1 MLQQSDAFME
11 AFASDNRTVAVKA
24 TVGDKSYTANDI
36 LTVEYDSAALTGEQ
50 LGLGSTYENSV
61 KISFVN
67 LIEGIQAKDRVTVQ
81 IGVKLPD
88 DTFEYAPLG
97 EFFVTDEIEMD
108 RNNNQ
113 TSITADDGMCKLEG
127 VYAPKVTAPVSI
139 VDMVTDIANQAGVI
153 VNDDNISHL
162 PATTINSLP
171 NKQTYRTVL
180 GWLAMMVPGYA
191 TFDRQ
196 GKLCLKGISKDTY
209 EVTPD
214 NYEFQG
220 LVKNENPYTLGGIT
234 ITQTAVVEDTT
245 DVTSADDETDTSDT
259 EDITDADDS
268 VDVDTSDKKMHVG
281 ETTGSQLSV
290 QNDLMSEDRL
300 NTIWDAVKDLQYYPF
315 TLNWFGNPA
324 VEAGD
329 WLEISDTK
337 GNHFTVPNNS
347 YAITFDGGVS
357 AVSST
362 AETVTSSSDWSYNG
376 TLEQTVKQIVDRY
389 NASGTYTYY
398 TVTEPTNP
406 HEGDLWYK
414 PNGKLTELLI
424 CKNGQWTSL
433 VSDVTGQQ
441 IADEVDEAQ
450 KAIKGA
456 TDVANAANQLAVSN
470 ENALS
475 LKIGTDKFNS
485 TISELTNDIN
495 LRVKRDDLI
504 SQINLEAGQTLIQS
518 GKILLDAPTVTFS
531 GEAFIPSAA
540 IKDLNA
546 SKLTAGTI
554 DANLINIVNMNGKN
568 ISAGSISADK
578 LSADAI
584 QVGFNSLG
592 DTIHIDNDSLGF
604 FNNGNKLLSLDNQ
617 GLNVFYKNDKVGQIF
632 GNQWPS
638 GKFKGLSFG
647 ALDTADFMSWDA
659 WDQKTNTYQ
668 PRLIWTKNIIG
679 DPALQGNS
687 YGWEGFANPGFTF
700 NDSVT
705 IYGAFQTAS
714 FIDSGQAGSSIEF
727 DKDGNMKVIAGNS
740 GIMDWDSSGI
750 SIITDKITFRQTYV
764 NYPDAQQI
772 SIFDLADRVKNLEDN
787 YNAN

>member
-1 MLQQSDAFME
+1 MLQQSDAFMK
-11 AFASDNRTVAVKA
+11 AFASDNRTVSVKA
-24 TVGDKSYTANDI
+24 TVGDKSYTADDI

-67 LIEGIQAKDRVTVQ
+67 LIEGIQAKDKVTVQ

-88 DTFEYAPLG
+88 GTFEYAPLG
-97 EFFVTDEIEMD
+97 DFFVTDEIEMD

-127 VYAPKVTAPVSI
+127 IYTPKVTVPVSI
-139 VDMVTDIANQAGVI
+139 VDMVTDIANQAGVL
-153 VNDDNISHL
+153 VNEDNISHL

-234 ITQTAVVEDTT
+234 IAQTAVVEDTT
-245 DVTSADDETDTSDT
+245 DVTSADDTDVIDADDT
-259 EDITDADDS
+259 TDADDS

-300 NTIWDAVKDLQYYPF
+300 NTIWDAVKSLQYYPF

-324 VEAGD
+324 VEVGD

-414 PNGKLTELLI
+414 PNGRLTELLI
-424 CKNGQWTSL
+424 YKNGQWTSL
-433 VSDVTGQQ
+433 VSDVTGQE

-485 TISELTNDIN
+485 KISELTNDIN

-592 DTIHIDNDSLGF
+592 DTIHIDNDSLDF

-617 GLNVFYKNDKVGQIF
+617 GLNVYYKNDKVGQIF
-632 GNQWPS
+632 GHQWPS

-659 WDQKTNTYQ
+659 WDDETNSYQ
-668 PRLIWTKNIIG
+668 PKLIWTNKPIMDEAFSNLEWG
-679 DPALQGNS
+679 
-687 YGWEGFANPGFTF
+687 GFANQGFTI
-700 NDSVT
+700 NDDIAIWGRFYAPGLDLGSRT
-705 IYGAFQTAS
+705 N
-714 FIDSGQAGSSIEF
+714 SSISVSDDNLIKLTSWSGGVIKIGE
-727 DKDGNMKVIAGNS
+727 DGITIIGSDISFSKIDGKTTNPA
-740 GIMDWDSSGI
+740 DTPI
-750 SIITDKITFRQTYV
+750 SIY
-764 NYPDAQQI
+764 
-772 SIFDLADRVKNLEDN
+772 DLADRVKNLEDN